1 METKFCIVK
10 TEEHLKVEIQG
21 NGAELM
27 ALLAT
32 VISED
37 PRIKRLVMESVVAA
51 ILDEKIEAP
60 NDPLKDMLSKMN
72 IGIA

>member
-1 METKFCIVK
+1 
-10 TEEHLKVEIQG
+10 
-21 NGAELM
+21 M